1 MNNWP
6 EVIRFVV
13 QIFCVAAMFAMGLG
27 ITLDDV
33 KAPFRNLLALAI
45 IVVVNNLLVPI
56 LGILIV
62 GAATLLQG
70 TALAELAEQIVP
82 LTGGEQIGF
91 LLLFLAAGT
100 VVTPFLAGIA
110 GAPIAFSKGI
120 MVVLAGVSALI
131 LPIALA
137 LLGQFGGILGSA
149 GNAFPAGSVFVTLL
163 IYQLLP
169 LAVGILIKSQYD
181 VIAQRLRPLIVQFA
195 GLSFLVA
202 LAAVVSS
209 SPGLLSLPVQ
219 APVNSVQVGTVE
231 EVSSTLL
238 VSPTLVLSNVHE
250 IIPAEQRAAANTILT
265 LEEEKKWVIFD
276 QATTYLV
283 SVESDDSGSVLVVKQ
298 ADGSSAAFSIQLAAP
313 SLEDRKAELDAGR
326 FSRSLL
332 REFRDRNVFPEYVG
346 QSVVL
351 EEGAQWALV
360 NPFTTYFAA
369 ALPGRQNAMP
379 QLAVSQQ
386 LPDPSALLITFLQ
399 ALESL
404 ESLPVLAPIIDL
416 LASVILILLPYA
428 MFVAVTLLLIAIGH
442 AAGTVVRS
450 LVAADG
456 LGIPRSLAITT
467 AVRNVTMVL
476 IIAATHLGWTTG
488 TGYLGLDATGIILG
502 FFVVSLIVAAHQAVQ
517 WGEETREVVAVAEAP
532 APVPSAPQVINV

>member
-1 MNNWP
+1 L
-6 EVIRFVV
+6 I
-13 QIFCVAAMFAMGLG
+13 
-27 ITLDDV
+27 
-33 KAPFRNLLALAI
+33 
-45 IVVVNNLLVPI
+45 
-56 LGILIV
+56 GILIV
-62 GAATLLQG
+62 STASLLQD
-70 TALAELAEQIVP
+70 TPLAELAEQIVP
-82 LTGGEQIGF
+82 LSGGQQIGF

-100 VVTPFLAGIA
+100 VVTPFLSNVA
-110 GAPIAFSKGI
+110 GAPIAFSRGI

-137 LLGQFGGILGSA
+137 LLGPFGGILGSA

-219 APVNSVQVGTVE
+219 APVKSVPVGTSG
-231 EVSSTLL
+231 EVSSMLL
-238 VSPTLVLSNVHE
+238 VSPTLVLANVHE
-250 IIPAEQRAAANTILT
+250 IIPAEQRAAANTIVP

-276 QATTYLV
+276 EATTYLV
-283 SVESDDSGSVLVVKQ
+283 SVESYDSGSVLVVKQ

-332 REFRDRNVFPEYVG
+332 REFRDRNVFPESVG

-360 NPFTTYFAA
+360 NSFTTYFAEVPSG
-369 ALPGRQNAMP
+369 ALEDRT

-386 LPDPSALLITFLQ
+386 LPDPSALLLAFLQ

-428 MFVAVTLLLIAIGH
+428 VFVAVTLLLVAVGN

-450 LVAADG
+450 LVAASG
-456 LGIPRSLAITT
+456 TGIPRSLAITT

-476 IIAATHLGWTTG
+476 IIAAKHLGWIG
-488 TGYLGLDATGIILG
+488 TASQGLDATGVILG
-502 FFVVSLIVAAHQAVQ
+502 FFLVSLIVAAHQAVQ
-517 WGEETREVVAVAEAP
+517 WGKETREVVAVAETPAP
-532 APVPSAPQVINV
+532 AQSAPQVINV

>member
-70 TALAELAEQIVP
+70 TPLAELAEQIVP

-110 GAPIAFSKGI
+110 GAPIAFSRGI

-137 LLGQFGGILGSA
+137 LLGQFRDVLAGA
-149 GNAFPAGSVFVTLL
+149 GNDLAAGPVFVTLL
-163 IYQLLP
+163 IYQLAP
-169 LAVGILIKSQYD
+169 LAIGILIKSQYD

-209 SPGLLSLPVQ
+209 STGFIDQ
-219 APVNSVQVGTVE
+219 QT
-231 EVSSTLL
+231 
-238 VSPTLVLSNVHE
+238 E
-250 IIPAEQRAAANTILT
+250 I
-265 LEEEKKWVIFD
+265 
-276 QATTYLV
+276 
-283 SVESDDSGSVLVVKQ
+283 
-298 ADGSSAAFSIQLAAP
+298 
-313 SLEDRKAELDAGR
+313 
-326 FSRSLL
+326 
-332 REFRDRNVFPEYVG
+332 
-346 QSVVL
+346 
-351 EEGAQWALV
+351 
-360 NPFTTYFAA
+360 A
-369 ALPGRQNAMP
+369 ALLGI
-379 QLAVSQQ
+379 
-386 LPDPSALLITFLQ
+386 DTFLQ
-399 ALESL
+399 ALE
-404 ESLPVLAPIIDL
+404 ELPVLGPVVEFL
-416 LASVILILLPYA
+416 LTLILILLPYA
-428 MFVAVTLLLIAIGH
+428 VFVAVTLLLITVGN

-450 LVAADG
+450 LVAASG
-456 LGIPRSLAITT
+456 SGIPHSLAITT

-476 IIAATHLGWTTG
+476 IIAATHLIGITG
-488 TGYLGLDATGIILG
+488 GTPNRDLGQDAIGIILG
-502 FFVVSLIVAAHQAVQ
+502 FFLVSLIVAAHQAVQ
-517 WGEETREVVAVAEAP
+517 WGEETREVVTVVETPAP
-532 APVPSAPQVINV
+532 AQSAPQVINV